1 MIAIARVLRCI
12 NKTGWLPAAPAA
24 QHNPQQQPHT
34 QTARMACCRAG
45 PALSTQPQQ
54 RAHERRVSGVSI
66 RLGMRAAPA
75 VRQWPAGRLVKAPQQ
90 PLQAVGRRGGGVAGS
105 ACGESAAGARGA
117 HITCSSRACHIT
129 CASRARITCGVRRAA
144 VAGGT
149 PGEGA
154 AAIARGSGAARGCG
168 GGGVCARWGR
178 SACER
183 SAASK
188 GSQWRGFGRA
198 RAALTLAAQ
207 SPVATG
213 RVPCPRNPVLEA
225 ARVSSAP
232 VRVFLQTSEIP

>member
-1 MIAIARVLRCI
+1 MCVYIRR
-12 NKTGWLPAAPAA
+12 TGRLPAAPAA
-24 QHNPQQQPHT
+24 QHNPQQQLHT
-34 QTARMACCRAG
+34 QTARMARYHAG
-45 PALSTQPQQ
+45 PALFTQHQQ
-54 RAHERRVSGVSI
+54 RAHERRVSE
-66 RLGMRAAPA
+66 
-75 VRQWPAGRLVKAPQQ
+75 
-90 PLQAVGRRGGGVAGS
+90 
-105 ACGESAAGARGA
+105 CARGA
-117 HITCSSRACHIT
+117 
-129 CASRARITCGVRRAA
+129 RRAA
-144 VAGGT
+144 VAGGA

-154 AAIARGSGAARGCG
+154 AATTPGGGAARGGGGGVCVRGKRGGCERSTHYLREQSVSHYLREQSAHYLRRPPCG
-168 GGGVCARWGR
+168 GSWRDAWRRRGSNRSGRRGSAGVCGGGVCARWGR

>member
-1 MIAIARVLRCI
+1 MCVYIRR
-12 NKTGWLPAAPAA
+12 TGRLPAAPAA

-90 PLQAVGRRGGGVAGS
+90 PLQAVGRRGGGGVCVRGKRGGCERSTHYLREQSVSHHLREQSAHYLRRPPCGGS
-105 ACGESAAGARGA
+105 WRDAWRRRG
-117 HITCSSRACHIT
+117 SNRSGQR
-129 CASRARITCGVRRAA
+129 GG
-144 VAGGT
+144 AGG
-149 PGEGA
+149 
-154 AAIARGSGAARGCG
+154 CV
-168 GGGVCARWGR
+168 GGGVCARWGG
-178 SACER
+178 SACGR

>member
-1 MIAIARVLRCI
+1 
-12 NKTGWLPAAPAA
+12 
-24 QHNPQQQPHT
+24 
-34 QTARMACCRAG
+34 
-45 PALSTQPQQ
+45 
-54 RAHERRVSGVSI
+54 
-66 RLGMRAAPA
+66 MRAAPA

-90 PLQAVGRRGGGVAGS
+90 PLQAVGRRGGG
-105 ACGESAAGARGA
+105 
-117 HITCSSRACHIT
+117 
-129 CASRARITCGVRRAA
+129 
-144 VAGGT
+144 
-149 PGEGA
+149 
-154 AAIARGSGAARGCG
+154 G
-168 GGGVCARWGR
+168 GGGVCVRGKRGGCERSTHYLLEQSVSHYLREQSAHYLRRPPCGGSWRDAWRRRGSNRSGQRGGAGVWGGGLRAGGR